1 MGSGPDQEGS
11 AGPAE
16 PGAARAVPR
25 TEGKEVGRLTSVA
38 WSPRLGWVA
47 LGYVSRG
54 VEAGSTLLARDD
66 QGEAK
71 ARVELLPVT

>member
-1 MGSGPDQEGS
+1 M
-11 AGPAE
+11 
-16 PGAARAVPR
+16 
-25 TEGKEVGRLTSVA
+25 GRLTSVA

-54 VEAGSTLLARDD
+54 VEVGSTLLAHDD
-66 QGEAK
+66 QGEAE